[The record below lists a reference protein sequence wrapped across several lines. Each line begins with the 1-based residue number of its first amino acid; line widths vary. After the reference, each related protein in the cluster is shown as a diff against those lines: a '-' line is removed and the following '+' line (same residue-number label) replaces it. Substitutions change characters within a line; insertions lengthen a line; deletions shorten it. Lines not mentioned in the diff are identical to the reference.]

1 MLTGSILPVCL
12 AMGPT
17 TTPTLMGAPTTI
29 TEMVA
34 QPTLLVE
41 REGTNEGVH

>member
-1 MLTGSILPVCL
+1 
-12 AMGPT
+12 MGPI

-34 QPTLLVE
+34 RPTLLLVGMVGM
-41 REGTNEGVH
+41 EGRNEGVH

>member
-1 MLTGSILPVCL
+1 MSVLFGCV
-12 AMGPT
+12 AMGLI

-34 QPTLLVE
+34 RPTLLLVAMAG
-41 REGTNEGVH
+41 RNEGVH